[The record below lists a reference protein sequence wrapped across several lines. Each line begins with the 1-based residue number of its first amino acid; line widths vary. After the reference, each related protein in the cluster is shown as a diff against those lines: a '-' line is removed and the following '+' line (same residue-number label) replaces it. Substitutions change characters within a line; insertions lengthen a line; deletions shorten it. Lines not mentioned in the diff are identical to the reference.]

1 MATAKTEN
9 KTAERVEIFIPRTGR
24 KDEQDVYVSVNGTN
38 YLIPRGQ
45 KCDVPKPVYEEYMRG
60 ERAKEKLAETIASRL
75 GKE

>member
-24 KDEQDVYVSVNGTN
+24 KDEQDVYVSVNGMS

-45 KCDVPKPVYEEYMRG
+45 
-60 ERAKEKLAETIASRL
+60 
-75 GKE
+75 

>member
-9 KTAERVEIFIPRTGR
+9 KTAERVELFIPRTGNR
-24 KDEQDVYVSVNGTN
+24 DETDVYVSVNGTS

-45 KCDVPKPVYEEYMRG
+45 TCSVPKPVYDEYMRG
-60 ERAKEKLAETIASRL
+60 ERAKERLAETIASRR